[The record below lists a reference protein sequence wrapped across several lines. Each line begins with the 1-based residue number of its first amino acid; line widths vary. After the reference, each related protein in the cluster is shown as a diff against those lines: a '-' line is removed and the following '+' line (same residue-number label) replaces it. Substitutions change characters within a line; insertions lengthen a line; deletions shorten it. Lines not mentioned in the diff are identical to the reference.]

1 MFKKF
6 ARFKITGGLINLWK
20 SPEGNKVKIEK
31 TLYACYWWSAWLKM
45 EYLRLFYDYVEMQPI
60 EKSEVAENE

>member
-20 SPEGNKVKIEK
+20 SPEGNYGKIEK
-31 TLYACYWWSAWLKM
+31 TLYARYWWTAWLKM
-45 EYLRLFYDYVEMQPI
+45 EYLRFFYDYVEFQPI
-60 EKSEVAENE
+60 KEDGGAE

>member
-6 ARFKITGGLINLWK
+6 ARFKITGGLFNVWE

-31 TLYACYWWSAWLKM
+31 TLYARYWWSAWLKM
-45 EYLRLFYDYVEMQPI
+45 EYLRVFYDYVEMQPI
-60 EKSEVAENE
+60 EETGGGE